1 MRSCGL
7 YIHFPFCIRKCL
19 YCDFLSF
26 PASED
31 EKSLYTS
38 ALIREI
44 RSYAREAKSLS
55 VDTVFLG
62 GGTPSVM
69 QAGDLSAVMD
79 AVFGTFSV
87 EEGAEIS
94 MEMNPGTIREE
105 TLEFVSSC
113 INRVSLGV
121 QSASDRELMSLGRI
135 HSFADALRSV
145 SLLREAGIRNLNLDL
160 MSALPGQT
168 ETDWEATLSAAV
180 SLKPEHISA
189 YSLIIEE
196 GTPFHDLCR
205 EGKLDLPDEDTERRM
220 YAGTEAF
227 LKAEGYERYEISN
240 YARPG
245 FMCRHNSR
253 YWTGG
258 DYLGLGLGASS
269 FFKGTRWKNTDRP
282 GQYIEYSG
290 NPDMLREEVHKTG
303 AREAME
309 EFMFLGLRMMQG
321 ISETEFCRRFG
332 VSLGAVY
339 GEVISRLKREGLL
352 AEGESE
358 EDRRL
363 FLTNR
368 GIDVSNRVLSEFLL

>member
-332 VSLGAVY
+332 VSLGSVY